1 MLILGLE
8 GLENKRWCLSGSTNR
23 SFTREVCQGHIAPR
37 HPLLV
42 AVDVIHQ
49 TRERVF
55 HQDIQTLRSG
65 SKKRGSAEFC
75 F

>member
-1 MLILGLE
+1 MIITPQRE
-8 GLENKRWCLSGSTNR
+8 DITPFIFAENTV
-23 SFTREVCQGHIAPR
+23 FEVIYP
-37 HPLLV
+37 
-42 AVDVIHQ
+42 

-65 SKKRGSAEFC
+65 LKKRGAAAF